1 MKTRRQK
8 RIVTKVM
15 SQSYKKEK
23 NFTLRAI
30 CRRGKY
36 HQYKQIVA

>member
-15 SQSYKKEK
+15 SQSYKKEE
-23 NFTLRAI
+23 TLPLEPFVEETSITNTSR
-30 CRRGKY
+30 
-36 HQYKQIVA
+36 